1 MGGSWEPLI
10 TAFWGTPASLPD
22 PAEPGDLEWELVKL
36 STAGACRAL
45 GPIRKP
51 REGRWLVQGHTAQQ
65 QGGAPG
71 PALPAPQAGVRGLSR
86 RRKER
91 ACVFQAERDPSR
103 PAITSSAGT
112 PAPGVTVLSFMTS
125 SLGSAPAQCLVPGIN
140 TSWQGPRPPC
150 LPVGPSRTALP
161 SSTQTHHP
169 PHAPRQGVRVG
180 AGLQVTGGPQGAQTS
195 SPAQRP
201 RGLCSLPVGG
211 SGLCANPDPAPSP
224 ARWAAHTAALGLR
237 VSHVNAGDGSSLQS
251 GRGVPP
257 PNSAPGK
264 Q

>member
-1 MGGSWEPLI
+1 MSKGTQHSSKMGP
-10 TAFWGTPASLPD
+10 
-22 PAEPGDLEWELVKL
+22 PGRPSPV
-36 STAGACRAL
+36 
-45 GPIRKP
+45 
-51 REGRWLVQGHTAQQ
+51 
-65 QGGAPG
+65 
-71 PALPAPQAGVRGLSR
+71 PQAGVRGLSR

-103 PAITSSAGT
+103 LAITSSAGT

-180 AGLQVTGGPQGAQTS
+180 AGLQVTGGPQGAQTG

-201 RGLCSLPVGG
+201 PGLCSLPVGG
-211 SGLCANPDPAPSP
+211 SGLYANPDPAPSP
-224 ARWAAHTAALGLR
+224 ARWAAHTATLGLR
-237 VSHVNAGDGSSLQS
+237 VSLINAGDGSSLQS
-251 GRGVPP
+251 GRGAPP

-264 Q
+264 QNSAQ